1 MAARGSAPNTS
12 TPQHLNTAFLAVVTA
27 LLSTVLL
34 AGCGSGL
41 KTGGPAVVHSG
52 ANPGVFPPNS
62 VAYGKTY
69 GEWSAAWWQWVL
81 PIPGRDNPNADPT
94 GEKCH
99 VGQSGDVWFLAGT
112 TGGVTERTCTLPTGK
127 AVFFP
132 IVNTVFWDPFG
143 VETLDDL
150 RREAKDWIDHVT
162 ELEASVDGVSLQG
175 LRNYRSQP
183 PAPFEFIG
191 PPVEED
197 PLFGPLQAGTQT
209 AVADGF
215 YLMLQ
220 PFAPGPHTITFR
232 GKIAIPAVFPSVQVF
247 ETIVTYHLTVQ

>member
-1 MAARGSAPNTS
+1 MRICC
-12 TPQHLNTAFLAVVTA
+12 A
-27 LLSTVLL
+27 LLVAVLL

-41 KTGGPAVVHSG
+41 KTGGATVAHSG
-52 ANPGVFPPNS
+52 ANPGVFPPSS

-81 PIPGRDNPNADPT
+81 AIPRRDNPNADPT

-99 VGQSGDVWFLAGT
+99 VGQSGPVWFLAGT
-112 TGGVTERTCTLPTGK
+112 TGGATERTCTLPAGK

-132 IVNTVFWDPFG
+132 IVNSVNWDPFG

-150 RREAKDWIDHVT
+150 RREAKEPIDHVT
-162 ELEASVDGVSLQG
+162 ALEASVDGVSLQG
-175 LRNYRSQP
+175 LRNYRCQP
-183 PAPFEFIG
+183 PVPFEFIG

-197 PLFGPLQAGTQT
+197 PLFGPDQAGKWT

-215 YLMLQ
+215 YVMLE
-220 PFAPGPHTITFR
+220 PLSPGPHTITFR
-232 GKIAIPAVFPSVQVF
+232 GKFSFPAVFPSVQVF
-247 ETIVTYHLTVQ
+247 ETVITYHLTVQ